1 MAGDEKTPKVDAPT
15 RRNGDVDEAIDE
27 TFPASDPPSY
37 TATTG
42 IGHSEPPAT
51 PWRGGEAAPR
61 RGGEADA
68 PERRK
73 ATEKGELRDAIDSGK
88 TGDKVPAR
96 DPAAAPLHTDAEAAG
111 TPTPRRPLEQQQKE
125 QEEAAKK
132 TGQAPGV
139 APTGTPV
146 D

>member
-1 MAGDEKTPKVDAPT
+1 MAGDKSRPKNAAPT
-15 RRNGDVDEAIDE
+15 RRNGDVDEAVDE

-42 IGHSEPPAT
+42 SGHTEPPA
-51 PWRGGEAAPR
+51 APR
-61 RGGEADA
+61 HGDEADA

-73 ATEKGELRDAIDSGK
+73 AMEKGELRDAIDSGK

-111 TPTPRRPLEQQQKE
+111 TPTPRRPLEEQQKE
-125 QEEAAKK
+125 QEEAGKN
-132 TGQAPGV
+132 TGKAPGV